1 MNLEQNKIHGTNY
14 ENNRMF
20 KDNDEGKDRKKHTD
34 IEHSLEGHTVSD
46 QWFIQFNI
54 FWQRHQGEFCGK
66 ACHSRSLILPSK
78 G

>member
-1 MNLEQNKIHGTNY
+1 MGPTMKIIGCSKTMMKAKTEKN
-14 ENNRMF
+14 
-20 KDNDEGKDRKKHTD
+20 TD

-54 FWQRHQGEFCGK
+54 FWQWHQGEFCGK

>member
-1 MNLEQNKIHGTNY
+1 MGSNY
-14 ENNRMF
+14 ENNRTF
-20 KDNDEGKDRKKHTD
+20 KNNDEGKARKKHTD
-34 IEHSLEGHTVSD
+34 REHSLEGHTASD